1 MKHILL
7 ITSMLTVALQMQADT
22 RKVESLNMGWT
33 FSYDSLFTN
42 ARQVDVPHDFQI
54 EQPWIPPAADEKADN
69 SDAAANIKS
78 RLSARGFKEMGTGW
92 YQRAFSV
99 ERLALKDKRYLLDF
113 EGIML
118 VGDVY
123 LNGQH
128 VGGTDYGYVGF
139 QIDVTNKL
147 KEGDNEL
154 IVKASTMTEKNSRW
168 YTGGGLFRNVSLI
181 TTAADLYLERHPLYI
196 TTRDNRF
203 VTVSA
208 ELTNR
213 TKSRKANISLKLYD
227 PQGQLIYENTEE
239 HQRITPSRTT
249 VAKMKE
255 VEIPNPQLWDTEHPN
270 LYTAVVALLRE
281 DGSVADEVSEQF
293 GIRTIEINPQYGLK
307 LNGRKVLLQGY
318 ANHHT
323 LGALGAAA
331 YPRAIEKRLQLMKQF
346 GMNHVRTSHN
356 PYSRDFIRLCDQYGI
371 LVVDELYD
379 KWTLQH
385 TGGRAPFMNHFAT
398 DIEEWVKRDRNS
410 PSVVLWSLG
419 NELQQDPNQPFNDFG
434 VTCYRMM
441 KPVLQ
446 RYDSTR
452 LVTVAMHPRYRNWQT
467 DSLPCAL
474 AMETDIQAYNYRY
487 MYFPG
492 DGRRFPWMTFYQSEA
507 STQAMGQNFFEMDL
521 NRVIGLA
528 YWGAIDYLGESMGW
542 PAKGWAQGVFYISL
556 EPKPK
561 AYYMRSFFKPD
572 EPVVH
577 LAVLESENA
586 EMWNGVKMG
595 NDRMTENWNRKEG
608 SKANIYIY
616 TNGDEVELL
625 LNGKSLGRKA
635 NPKEPKLR
643 NQIRWGE
650 IDYKKGK
657 LEAVAYKNG
666 KAIAR
671 HALET
676 TGKPV
681 KLIVEPDNS
690 QWKADG
696 MDLQH
701 VRVTAVD
708 SKGRKVLTCN
718 DEITFEATG
727 DAKIVAVTNG
737 DITSDELNVTNHRQL
752 WQGSAMVI
760 LRAGTAPSKVTLKT
774 NAATLK
780 SVTTKLETK

>member
-54 EQPWIPPAADEKADN
+54 EQPWIPPAVDEKADN

-474 AMETDIQAYNYRY
+474 AMETDVQAYNYRY

-507 STQAMGQNFFEMDL
+507 STQAMGQNFFEMNLDK
-521 NRVIGLA
+521 VIGLA
-528 YWGAIDYLGESMGW
+528 YWGIIDYLGESMGW
-542 PAKGWAQGVFYISL
+542 PAKGWSQGVFYISL

-608 SKANIYIY
+608 TKANIYIY

-676 TGKPV
+676 TGKPA

-701 VRVTAVD
+701 VKVTAVD

-718 DEITFEATG
+718 DELTFEATG

-760 LRAGTAPSKVTLKT
+760 LRAGSVPSKVTLKT
-774 NAATLK
+774 SAATLK
-780 SVTTKLETK
+780 TVTTKLETR

>member
-385 TGGRAPFMNHFAT
+385 TGGRVPFINHFAT

-474 AMETDIQAYNYRY
+474 AMETDVQAYNYRY

-760 LRAGTAPSKVTLKT
+760 LRAGATPSKVTLKT
-774 NAATLK
+774 SAATLK

>member
-1 MKHILL
+1 M
-7 ITSMLTVALQMQADT
+7 TSMLAAALQMQADG
-22 RKVESLNMGWT
+22 RKVESLNMGWE
-33 FSYDSLFTN
+33 FSRDSLFTN

-54 EQPWIPPAADEKADN
+54 EQPWIAPAADEKADN

-92 YQRAFSV
+92 YRRNLVVRGKEQGARG
-99 ERLALKDKRYLLDF
+99 KRYLLDF

-118 VGDVY
+118 TADVF
-123 LNGQH
+123 LNGKRI
-128 VGGTDYGYVGF
+128 GGTDYGYVGF
-139 QIDVTNKL
+139 QIDVTGLL
-147 KEGDNEL
+147 KEGNNVL
-154 IVKASTMTEKNSRW
+154 MVKAETQNEKASRW
-168 YTGGGLFRNVSLI
+168 YTGGGLFRNVNLI
-181 TTAADLYLERHPLYI
+181 TTDRELYLERHPLYI

-203 VTVSA
+203 VTVGV
-208 ELTNR
+208 EYTN
-213 TKSRKANISLKLYD
+213 KGKQKQVGIGLKIYD
-227 PQGQLIYENTEE
+227 PSGTCIYEGKENA
-239 HQRITPSRTT
+239 QRKTPTRTQE
-249 VAKMKE
+249 VKLKE
-255 VEIPNPQLWDTEHPN
+255 VEILNAQLWDTEHPN
-270 LYTAVVALLRE
+270 LYRAEVTLMRE
-281 DGSVADEVSEQF
+281 DGTVTDQYEECF
-293 GIRTIEINPQYGLK
+293 GIRTIEIGPQYGLK
-307 LNGRKVLLQGY
+307 LNGKKVLLKGY

-346 GMNHVRTSHN
+346 GMNHIRTSHN
-356 PYSRDFIRLCDQYGI
+356 PYSRQFVELCDKYGI
-371 LVVDELYD
+371 MIVDELYD
-379 KWTLQH
+379 KWTRQH
-385 TGGRAPFMNHFAT
+385 TGSRTPFMNHFAS

-474 AMETDIQAYNYRY
+474 AMETDVQAYNYRY

-507 STQAMGQNFFEMDL
+507 STQAMGQNFFEMNLDK
-521 NRVIGLA
+521 VIGLA
-528 YWGAIDYLGESMGW
+528 YWGAIDYMGESMGW
-542 PAKGWAQGVFYISL
+542 PAKGWSQGVFYISL
-556 EPKPK
+556 EAKPK
-561 AYYMRSFFKPD
+561 AYYMRSFFKPE

-608 SKANIYIY
+608 TKANIYIY

-635 NPKEPKLR
+635 NPKEPKMR

-666 KAIAR
+666 KIVAR

-690 QWKADG
+690 EWKADG

-708 SKGRKVLTCN
+708 AKGRKVLTCN
-718 DEITFEATG
+718 DEVTFETAG

-737 DITSDELNVTNHRQL
+737 DISSDELNVTNHRQL

-760 LRAGTAPSKVTLKT
+760 LRAGTSPSKITLKT
-774 NAATLK
+774 TPATLK
-780 SVTTKLETK
+780 SITTKLETR